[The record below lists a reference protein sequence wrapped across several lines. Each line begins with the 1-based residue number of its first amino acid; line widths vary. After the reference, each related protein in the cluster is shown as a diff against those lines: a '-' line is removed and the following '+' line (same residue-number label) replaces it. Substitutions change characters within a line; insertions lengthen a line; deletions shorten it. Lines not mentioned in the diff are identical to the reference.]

1 MNREYPTLYIL
12 FRSLSIFYGVTFSTY
27 RMFTFESF
35 VQYPIPLAEQVKLE
49 VKAAVNDP
57 NFRWKEYLKDEHFYQ
72 YSEDK
77 TDQELILDFKLIF
90 WDLFY
95 PDEVYTEALQ
105 NELMEQTIA
114 LLKLHNATSQ
124 NSALESQVV
133 LKELRVESS
142 QWVDL
147 SLYELLRMRKFKAL
161 YKIGL
166 ERKKGTDQWF
176 FYLLPEENW
185 NWGLEIDPYDWDEY
199 S

>member
-1 MNREYPTLYIL
+1 MNREYPILYVL
-12 FRSLSIFYGVTFSTY
+12 FRGLSIIVDLDFSNY
-27 RMFTFESF
+27 RMLTFQSF

-49 VKAAVNDP
+49 LKAAVNDSS
-57 NFRWKEYLKDEHFYQ
+57 FRWKEYLKDERFYL

-95 PDEVYTEALQ
+95 PDEVYGEALQ
-105 NELMEQTIA
+105 TELMEQAIV
-114 LLKLHNATSQ
+114 LLKRNNATEQ
-124 NSALESQVV
+124 GSALESQVV
-133 LKELRVESS
+133 LKELRAENI
-142 QWVDL
+142 QWEDV

-166 ERKKGTDQWF
+166 EQKKGTNQWF

-185 NWGLEIDPYDWDEY
+185 NWGLEIDPYDMDEY
-199 S
+199 V